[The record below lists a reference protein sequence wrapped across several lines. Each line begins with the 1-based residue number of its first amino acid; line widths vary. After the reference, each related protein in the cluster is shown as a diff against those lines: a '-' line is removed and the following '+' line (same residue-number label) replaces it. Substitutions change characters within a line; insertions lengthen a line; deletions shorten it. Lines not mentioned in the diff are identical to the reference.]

1 MKRSLTTKLI
11 IYFLF
16 FSILPLATVG
26 LITYDNGKRAIEKQT
41 FQHLTATTQ
50 LKEEIINTWIS
61 EDEKDILLIAS
72 SPILEKNTAKLFARV
87 KADPIS
93 LRAYE
98 EIQEYMK
105 TALRENQR
113 FFEIFYISPKGEVL
127 VSTDSSKEGKDKS
140 ESEFFIKGRED
151 TTIQNIYITPEYGR
165 PLMTIATPI
174 RDDNGTLLG
183 VLAGRLGLNDLD
195 DLMRERSGL
204 GETGETF
211 LLNRF
216 YYSVSDPKLKAGQA
230 LKKEIHSA
238 GIDECIS
245 GKSVSGNYENYK
257 NEHVFG
263 VYRWLDKRELCI
275 VAEMGRSEVYAPIY
289 SLRDAIIAAVFFMT
303 VSLLFLVPPIARTMT
318 NPLMRLVRGAG
329 EVGRGRLDHRIKVK
343 TNDEIGVLS
352 EAFNRMAEDIDT
364 TQKQL
369 IQSEKLASLG
379 QLSAGVAHEINN
391 PLANISINAQL
402 LLQDVNDSDIRKRL
416 IKIEENVDRATSIV
430 KNLLEFSRTPEFHP
444 IFADLNI
451 LLAKTL
457 DILKHETKTVTI
469 IKELDEELPEVL
481 ADPLQLQQVFINLVT
496 NACQAMPNGG
506 TLTLRTRK
514 VGNIVEVEILDT
526 GEGISKANIPKI
538 FDPFFTTRPVGKGTG
553 LGLSVIYR
561 IIETH
566 GGHVD
571 VKSEVGKGTSFII
584 KLTAGDTYE

>member
-457 DILKHETKTVTI
+457 DILKHETKTVNI

>member
-140 ESEFFIKGRED
+140 ESEFFINGRED